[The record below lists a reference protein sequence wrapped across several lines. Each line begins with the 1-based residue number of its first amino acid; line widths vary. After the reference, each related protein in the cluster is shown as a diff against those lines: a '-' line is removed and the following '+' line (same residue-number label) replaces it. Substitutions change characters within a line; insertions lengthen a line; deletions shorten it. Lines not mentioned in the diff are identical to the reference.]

1 MIPASVIEDI
11 KYRNSIEDVISS
23 YVNLTRSGANLK
35 GLCPFHSEKTP
46 SFTVYTGDGHF
57 YCFGCGAGGDV
68 ISFIMRIENLDYRG
82 ALEFLARRC
91 GITLPEDDGGRE
103 KGGVSRNRVLEM
115 NLCAA
120 KFFRNVLFSPE
131 GQAGQAYFAKR
142 QLSGATIK
150 HLNCAIANKNG
161 YYTPLFY

>member
-1 MIPASVIEDI
+1 MIPASVIEDL

-23 YVNLTRSGANLK
+23 YVTLSRSGSNLK

-46 SFTVYTGDGHF
+46 SFTVHSGDGFF

-68 ISFIMRIENLDYRG
+68 ITFVMRMENLDYMA
-82 ALEFLARRC
+82 ALEFLAKRC
-91 GITLPEDDGGRE
+91 GVTLPDDNSRE

-115 NLCAA
+115 NKEAA
-120 KFFRNVLFSPE
+120 RFFHNMLMKSEE
-131 GQAGQAYFAKR
+131 GALGREYFAKR

-150 HLNCAIANKNG
+150 HFGLG
-161 YYTPLFY
+161 YAPNS